1 MTAQERE
8 NYRIACILYESM
20 MSKSSAMV
28 CEKYNISLD
37 KLMRY
42 EEKYSTMWV
51 IKMYQEAKDMGF
63 LDDYIIG

>member
-1 MTAQERE
+1 MTSQERKK
-8 NYRIACILYESM
+8 YRIACILYESM

-37 KLMRY
+37 KIIRY

-51 IKMYQEAKDMGF
+51 LKTYQEAKDMGF
-63 LDDYIIG
+63 LDDYIK